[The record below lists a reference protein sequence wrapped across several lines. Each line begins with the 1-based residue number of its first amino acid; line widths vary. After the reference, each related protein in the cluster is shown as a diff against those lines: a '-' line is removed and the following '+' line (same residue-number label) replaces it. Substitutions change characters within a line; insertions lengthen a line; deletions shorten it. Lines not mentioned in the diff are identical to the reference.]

1 MKHSIL
7 PEGTEAYPESV
18 NAYLSLGDAPM
29 RLKNKAEAIQAYE
42 KALALNP
49 NRAAT
54 LAQLQ
59 QACVD

>member
-1 MKHSIL
+1 
-7 PEGTEAYPESV
+7 
-18 NAYLSLGDAPM
+18 M
-29 RLKNKAEAIQAYE
+29 RLKNKAEEIQAYE

-59 QACVD
+59 QARVD